1 MSQQQMPVALDPLD
15 FPLHGSRLIE
25 ASAGTGK
32 TFTIA
37 LLYVRLVLDHGGENA
52 FGRPLSPPEIL
63 VVTFTDAATQELR
76 ERIRSRLGE
85 AARCFAEPQERHDG
99 LLVALRQQ
107 YPTERWPGCARLL
120 RLAAEWMDE
129 AAVSTIHSW
138 CYRMLRE
145 HAFDSG
151 SLFTQN
157 LETDQSEL
165 LAEVVRDYWRRNFY
179 GLTAPA
185 AQAVASCY
193 SGPETLGK
201 ALQPLLA
208 RQDADFRYADQAL
221 SAPESL
227 AALLEQGGDWYRQ
240 LDQLDAQ
247 ARAAWRAAR
256 VELEAL
262 LRDLRPYLN
271 GNSYRGKDSDET
283 FDAWLQAL
291 ADWSEG
297 GEQPANLGKF
307 GQTRIKL
314 TAKRVA
320 PEHAALRAIDA
331 WAAHQEERP
340 DLAPHLLLHALGE
353 VGHELEIEK
362 QRRAEIGF
370 DDLLSRLDR
379 ALQGPGGERLAQLI
393 REQFPVALIDEFQDT
408 DPVQYRIFERIYRI
422 AADPDEP
429 QARETGLFMIGD
441 PKQAI
446 YAFRGADIHTYLR
459 AREAARGRHSPW
471 QELPLDRRHGG
482 GCQPLLRLRRRA
494 PARRLPFRP
503 RGAGKPGAVP
513 CGGRPGRAER
523 LLIDGAEAPAMT
535 FWNLDV
541 EAGVLGSAAYRQE
554 MAERSASAIRRWLSL
569 ADLGRAGFADEQGG
583 WRALRPADIAILV
596 RGRAEAEA
604 IRSALAARRLASV
617 YLSDR
622 DSVFDS
628 QEAADLLHWLRA
640 CADPGA
646 DALLRVALATR
657 SLHLDW
663 ATLERLN
670 QDELFWERMVL
681 RFRDYRRSW
690 QAQGVLPMLRRLLA
704 DFELPARLL
713 RHADG
718 ERSLTNL
725 LHLAE
730 WLQRAAVELDGEHAL
745 IRHLAEQV
753 QSPGSEEIL
762 RLESDAD
769 LIKVV
774 TIHKSKGLE
783 YPLVLLPFICSWR
796 ELDGNSGAPAS
807 FHEDGAAGRVIELA
821 RRKEQAARAYE
832 QANDERL
839 GEDMRLLYVALT
851 RARHSVWLGIAPLV
865 ASNSKSPEL
874 HKGAL
879 GYLLAGGATIGSDGL
894 GQCLAALRGECREI
908 VVEPAPRRTPN
919 AMSQG
924 AARALGRPAK
934 PAAAAARSGGSP
946 AIPACNC
953 RPPPG
958 WTMTRCWRATNR
970 RSRSA
975 PRKPPSTKKAVPP
988 NSRRSR
994 TPARCATTCI
1004 ASRADRLPA
1013 PSSTGC
1019 SNGPAAK
1026 ASMWRAPMPS
1036 GAANWSRDAA
1046 ICVAGRTGPNRSTCG
1061 WNSISP
1067 NRCAGP
1073 VAKPAWPGWSPTRWK
1088 WSSGSPPTRSRPRR
1102 STPWSGAI
1110 PSAAR
1115 RVRRWRRPC

>member
-37 LLYVRLVLDHGGENA
+37 LLYVRLVLDHGGESA

-193 SGPETLGK
+193 SGPEALGK

-271 GNSYRGKDSDET
+271 GNSYRGKDNDET

-353 VGHELEIEK
+353 VGRELEVEK

-393 REQFPVALIDEFQDT
+393 REEFPVALIDEFQD
-408 DPVQYRIFERIYRI
+408 VS
-422 AADPDEP
+422 P
-429 QARETGLFMIGD
+429 QIVLWL
-441 PKQAI
+441 QAL
-446 YAFRGADIHTYLR
+446 H
-459 AREAARGRHSPW
+459 
-471 QELPLDRRHGG
+471 
-482 GCQPLLRLRRRA
+482 
-494 PARRLPFRP
+494 
-503 RGAGKPGAVP
+503 
-513 CGGRPGRAER
+513 
-523 LLIDGAEAPAMT
+523 
-535 FWNLDV
+535 
-541 EAGVLGSAAYRQE
+541 
-554 MAERSASAIRRWLSL
+554 
-569 ADLGRAGFADEQGG
+569 
-583 WRALRPADIAILV
+583 
-596 RGRAEAEA
+596 
-604 IRSALAARRLASV
+604 RRLATQGTAPSLMAIGDDWQSIYGWRGSSPELFIDFDRHFPSRGRGRKSALLVLETNYRSV
-617 YLSDR
+617 EPIIR
-622 DSVFDS
+622 DGEKVLAGVRFKQDKTCRAFRPIQPGDHGVKLVQRFD
-628 QEAADLLHWLRA
+628 LRA
-640 CADPGA
+640 QLPKLLAEIRAQCEHAAARESSERTAVLLLSRRNEPLQAIQAELDRALPVKGMTIHRAKGLQAEVAIVVDDCLPGEKHPLRN
-646 DALLRVALATR
+646 ALYAASGFFRNSYDQAMEDESLRLAYVAITR
-657 SLHLDW
+657 GVS
-663 ATLERLN
+663 R
-670 QDELFWERMVL
+670 VL
-681 RFRDYRRSW
+681 WYTRK
-690 QAQGVLPMLRRLLA
+690 AQGA
-704 DFELPARLL
+704 
-713 RHADG
+713 
-718 ERSLTNL
+718 T
-725 LHLAE
+725 
-730 WLQRAAVELDGEHAL
+730 AL
-745 IRHLAEQV
+745 
-753 QSPGSEEIL
+753 
-762 RLESDAD
+762 
-769 LIKVV
+769 
-774 TIHKSKGLE
+774 
-783 YPLVLLPFICSWR
+783 
-796 ELDGNSGAPAS
+796 
-807 FHEDGAAGRVIELA
+807 LA
-821 RRKEQAARAYE
+821 RR
-832 QANDERL
+832 
-839 GEDMRLLYVALT
+839 
-851 RARHSVWLGIAPLV
+851 
-865 ASNSKSPEL
+865 
-874 HKGAL
+874 
-879 GYLLAGGATIGSDGL
+879 
-894 GQCLAALRGECREI
+894 
-908 VVEPAPRRTPN
+908 
-919 AMSQG
+919 
-924 AARALGRPAK
+924 
-934 PAAAAARSGGSP
+934 
-946 AIPACNC
+946 
-953 RPPPG
+953 
-958 WTMTRCWRATNR
+958 
-970 RSRSA
+970 
-975 PRKPPSTKKAVPP
+975 
-988 NSRRSR
+988 
-994 TPARCATTCI
+994 
-1004 ASRADRLPA
+1004 
-1013 PSSTGC
+1013 
-1019 SNGPAAK
+1019 
-1026 ASMWRAPMPS
+1026 
-1036 GAANWSRDAA
+1036 
-1046 ICVAGRTGPNRSTCG
+1046 
-1061 WNSISP
+1061 
-1067 NRCAGP
+1067 
-1073 VAKPAWPGWSPTRWK
+1073 
-1088 WSSGSPPTRSRPRR
+1088 
-1102 STPWSGAI
+1102 
-1110 PSAAR
+1110 
-1115 RVRRWRRPC
+1115 

>member
-107 YPTERWPGCARLL
+107 YPAERWPGCARLL

-193 SGPETLGK
+193 SGPEALGK

-459 AREAARGRHSPW
+459 
-471 QELPLDRRHGG
+471 
-482 GCQPLLRLRRRA
+482 
-494 PARRLPFRP
+494 
-503 RGAGKPGAVP
+503 
-513 CGGRPGRAER
+513 
-523 LLIDGAEAPAMT
+523 
-535 FWNLDV
+535 
-541 EAGVLGSAAYRQE
+541 
-554 MAERSASAIRRWLSL
+554 
-569 ADLGRAGFADEQGG
+569 
-583 WRALRPADIAILV
+583 
-596 RGRAEAEA
+596 
-604 IRSALAARRLASV
+604 
-617 YLSDR
+617 
-622 DSVFDS
+622 
-628 QEAADLLHWLRA
+628 
-640 CADPGA
+640 
-646 DALLRVALATR
+646 
-657 SLHLDW
+657 
-663 ATLERLN
+663 
-670 QDELFWERMVL
+670 
-681 RFRDYRRSW
+681 
-690 QAQGVLPMLRRLLA
+690 
-704 DFELPARLL
+704 
-713 RHADG
+713 
-718 ERSLTNL
+718 
-725 LHLAE
+725 
-730 WLQRAAVELDGEHAL
+730 
-745 IRHLAEQV
+745 
-753 QSPGSEEIL
+753 
-762 RLESDAD
+762 
-769 LIKVV
+769 
-774 TIHKSKGLE
+774 
-783 YPLVLLPFICSWR
+783 
-796 ELDGNSGAPAS
+796 
-807 FHEDGAAGRVIELA
+807 
-821 RRKEQAARAYE
+821 
-832 QANDERL
+832 
-839 GEDMRLLYVALT
+839 
-851 RARHSVWLGIAPLV
+851 
-865 ASNSKSPEL
+865 
-874 HKGAL
+874 
-879 GYLLAGGATIGSDGL
+879 
-894 GQCLAALRGECREI
+894 
-908 VVEPAPRRTPN
+908 
-919 AMSQG
+919 
-924 AARALGRPAK
+924 
-934 PAAAAARSGGSP
+934 
-946 AIPACNC
+946 
-953 RPPPG
+953 
-958 WTMTRCWRATNR
+958 
-970 RSRSA
+970 
-975 PRKPPSTKKAVPP
+975 
-988 NSRRSR
+988 
-994 TPARCATTCI
+994 
-1004 ASRADRLPA
+1004 
-1013 PSSTGC
+1013 
-1019 SNGPAAK
+1019 
-1026 ASMWRAPMPS
+1026 
-1036 GAANWSRDAA
+1036 
-1046 ICVAGRTGPNRSTCG
+1046 
-1061 WNSISP
+1061 
-1067 NRCAGP
+1067 
-1073 VAKPAWPGWSPTRWK
+1073 
-1088 WSSGSPPTRSRPRR
+1088 
-1102 STPWSGAI
+1102 
-1110 PSAAR
+1110 
-1115 RVRRWRRPC
+1115 

>member
-107 YPTERWPGCARLL
+107 YPAERWPGCARLL

-193 SGPETLGK
+193 SGPEALGK

-393 REQFPVALIDEFQDT
+393 REQFPVALIDEFQD
-408 DPVQYRIFERIYRI
+408 VS
-422 AADPDEP
+422 P
-429 QARETGLFMIGD
+429 QIVLWL
-441 PKQAI
+441 QAL
-446 YAFRGADIHTYLR
+446 H
-459 AREAARGRHSPW
+459 
-471 QELPLDRRHGG
+471 
-482 GCQPLLRLRRRA
+482 
-494 PARRLPFRP
+494 
-503 RGAGKPGAVP
+503 
-513 CGGRPGRAER
+513 
-523 LLIDGAEAPAMT
+523 
-535 FWNLDV
+535 
-541 EAGVLGSAAYRQE
+541 
-554 MAERSASAIRRWLSL
+554 
-569 ADLGRAGFADEQGG
+569 
-583 WRALRPADIAILV
+583 
-596 RGRAEAEA
+596 
-604 IRSALAARRLASV
+604 RRLATQGTAPSLMAIGDDWQSIYGWRGSSPELFIDFDRHFPSRGRGRKSALLVLETNYRSV
-617 YLSDR
+617 EPIIR
-622 DSVFDS
+622 DGEKVLAGVRFKQDKTCRAFRPIQPGDHGVKLVQRFD
-628 QEAADLLHWLRA
+628 LRA
-640 CADPGA
+640 QLPKLLAEIRAQCEHAAARESSERTAVLLLSRRNEPLQAIQAELDRALPVKGMTIHRAKGLQAEVAIVVDDCLPGEKHPLRN
-646 DALLRVALATR
+646 ALYAASGFFRNSYDQAMEDESLRLAYVAITR
-657 SLHLDW
+657 GVS
-663 ATLERLN
+663 R
-670 QDELFWERMVL
+670 VL
-681 RFRDYRRSW
+681 WYTRK
-690 QAQGVLPMLRRLLA
+690 AQGA
-704 DFELPARLL
+704 
-713 RHADG
+713 
-718 ERSLTNL
+718 T
-725 LHLAE
+725 
-730 WLQRAAVELDGEHAL
+730 AL
-745 IRHLAEQV
+745 
-753 QSPGSEEIL
+753 
-762 RLESDAD
+762 
-769 LIKVV
+769 
-774 TIHKSKGLE
+774 
-783 YPLVLLPFICSWR
+783 
-796 ELDGNSGAPAS
+796 
-807 FHEDGAAGRVIELA
+807 LA
-821 RRKEQAARAYE
+821 RR
-832 QANDERL
+832 
-839 GEDMRLLYVALT
+839 
-851 RARHSVWLGIAPLV
+851 
-865 ASNSKSPEL
+865 
-874 HKGAL
+874 
-879 GYLLAGGATIGSDGL
+879 
-894 GQCLAALRGECREI
+894 
-908 VVEPAPRRTPN
+908 
-919 AMSQG
+919 
-924 AARALGRPAK
+924 
-934 PAAAAARSGGSP
+934 
-946 AIPACNC
+946 
-953 RPPPG
+953 
-958 WTMTRCWRATNR
+958 
-970 RSRSA
+970 
-975 PRKPPSTKKAVPP
+975 
-988 NSRRSR
+988 
-994 TPARCATTCI
+994 
-1004 ASRADRLPA
+1004 
-1013 PSSTGC
+1013 
-1019 SNGPAAK
+1019 
-1026 ASMWRAPMPS
+1026 
-1036 GAANWSRDAA
+1036 
-1046 ICVAGRTGPNRSTCG
+1046 
-1061 WNSISP
+1061 
-1067 NRCAGP
+1067 
-1073 VAKPAWPGWSPTRWK
+1073 
-1088 WSSGSPPTRSRPRR
+1088 
-1102 STPWSGAI
+1102 
-1110 PSAAR
+1110 
-1115 RVRRWRRPC
+1115 